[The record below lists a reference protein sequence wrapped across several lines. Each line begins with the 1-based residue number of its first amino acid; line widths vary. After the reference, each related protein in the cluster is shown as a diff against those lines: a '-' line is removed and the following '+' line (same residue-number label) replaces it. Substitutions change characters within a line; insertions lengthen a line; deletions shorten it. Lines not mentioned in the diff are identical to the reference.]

1 MTVEADLDVLIP
13 TYRRPDALA
22 VTLAGLANQTV
33 QGFRVV
39 VADQTEGR
47 PVTEAVPVA
56 TMLRRLALAG
66 SVIDARVHRERAGMA
81 EQRQFLLD
89 SARAG
94 HVLYLDDDVFLDAAT
109 LARMLA
115 AIRELG
121 CGFVGCAPRGLSYL
135 ADQRPAQLAPFE
147 PVDGPPGPERVRKGQ
162 PAWDRWMLHN
172 AANAEHLAARVDL
185 PERGW
190 LAYRVAWVAGCVLY
204 DRAAL
209 VAAGGFGFWR
219 RLPASHRGEEIV
231 AQLRVMERV
240 GGVGLLPSGA
250 VHLELPT
257 AVTRR
262 SVDAYATVIEADDRE
277 GDDRE
282 ADDRESAR
290 TRRRTA

>member
-33 QGFRVV
+33 HGFRVV

-89 SARAG
+89 SAQAR

-135 ADQRPAQLAPFE
+135 ADHRPAQLAPFE
-147 PVDGPPGPERVRKGQ
+147 PLDGPPGPERVRKGQ

-209 VAAGGFGFWR
+209 VAGGR
-219 RLPASHRGEEIV
+219 
-231 AQLRVMERV
+231 LRVLAAAA
-240 GGVGLLPSGA
+240 GQPS
-250 VHLELPT
+250 
-257 AVTRR
+257 RR
-262 SVDAYATVIEADDRE
+262 GDRRPAP
-277 GDDRE
+277 GDG
-282 ADDRESAR
+282 
-290 TRRRTA
+290 TRRRGGAPALRRRPPGAADRGDPPLGRRLRGGHRSRRPRSRRPRSRRPRS